1 MRNESIQKTNTG
13 RVHPPS
19 RFDSGD
25 GQGTSRGAKR
35 GTRALEHPILDGAT
49 ESDEIEHEAENP
61 WRGLT
66 DPALKRHPE
75 RRRSGDREHA
85 KGT

>member
-1 MRNESIQKTNTG
+1 MRNQQIQKSNAG
-13 RVHPPS
+13 RIHPPS

-35 GTRALEHPILDGAT
+35 GTRALEHPILDGAS

-61 WRGLT
+61 WRGLV

-75 RRRSGDREHA
+75 RRGTADPEHPN
-85 KGT
+85 GT